1 MLLAFC
7 IGVVQTKQIA
17 IDKEKP
23 LDSVSTKGPLY
34 PNEGKRMSSKKGDR
48 REPIVTQQTLLFSRV
63 EPAIAEKA
71 DAQGIPKEIGETYPD
86 APSATQANSTNE
98 AAQTFLTA
106 TLPAKPGKKHNAK
119 VSKARTRRRS
129 TSPGQPAL
137 KETFNEGNAHGL
149 PGRSAEVREVG
160 TSAIAGWTV
169 AEVRK
174 GLGQMRKR
182 WRARSE
188 CNPFCFSQ
196 PLLKGMTV
204 EQFATAFLQGQHL
217 KRCNK
222 GKKR

>member
-1 MLLAFC
+1 
-7 IGVVQTKQIA
+7 
-17 IDKEKP
+17 
-23 LDSVSTKGPLY
+23 
-34 PNEGKRMSSKKGDR
+34 MSSKNRDR
-48 REPIVTQQTLLFSRV
+48 REPNVTQQTLLFSRV
-63 EPAIAEKA
+63 DPAIAGEA
-71 DAQGIPKEIGETYPD
+71 HAQVITRETGEPYPD
-86 APSATQANSTNE
+86 TPFTTQANSTHE
-98 AAQTFLTA
+98 SGQTSPSA
-106 TLPAKPGKKHNAK
+106 TLPAKPGKKQNAK

-129 TSPGQPAL
+129 TSPGQQAVKATFSEGYAHALPA
-137 KETFNEGNAHGL
+137 
-149 PGRSAEVREVG
+149 RCAEVREVG